1 MRITITGG
9 AGYIGS
15 MLAQELSENHGHDV
29 TVFDNFYYNQDILT
43 DSLFYGERSY
53 VRLFNEDILNWSVAL
68 TDHIANC
75 DVLIPLA
82 ALVGAPLCDKNVD
95 LAQKLNAD
103 WFRDLIDS
111 KILTDQTIIFA
122 NSNSGYGSNPDICTE
137 DTPLNPLS
145 HYARTKCEAESY
157 LGHYPKSIRFRLATV
172 FGQSHRTRTDL
183 LVNNLVQQ
191 AMLNKHIDVFDGH
204 FRRNYIHV
212 RDIVSAFV
220 FAIENR
226 DKMHGEIYNLGN
238 DEINT
243 TKLELV
249 KKVCAA
255 TDATYKECDDK
266 TDPDKRDYVVSSQK
280 IQDLGFRP
288 EKSLGCGIKEM
299 INYYNMFR
307 NN

>member
-29 TVFDNFYYNQDILT
+29 TVFDNFYYNQDVLT
-43 DSLFYGERSY
+43 SRLFNSEGSY
-53 VRLFNEDILNWSVAL
+53 VRLFVSDILDWSVAL
-68 TDHIANC
+68 TDHIHNC

-82 ALVGAPLCDKNVD
+82 ALVGAPLCDKEPE
-95 LAQKLNAD
+95 LAQRLNSD
-103 WFRDLIDS
+103 WFKDL
-111 KILTDQTIIFA
+111 LEVLNGNTTVIFP
-122 NSNSGYGSNPDICTE
+122 NSNSGYGSNPDVCTE
-137 DTPLNPLS
+137 ETLLNPLS
-145 HYARTKCEAESY
+145 HYARVKCEAESY
-157 LGHYPKSIRFRLATV
+157 LGLYEKSIRFRLATV
-172 FGQSHRTRTDL
+172 FGRSYRTRTDL

-226 DKMHGEIYNLGN
+226 EKMHGEIYNLGN

-249 KKVCAA
+249 KKVCGA
-255 TDATYKECDDK
+255 TDALYTECYNK
-266 TDPDKRDYVVSSQK
+266 TDPDKRDYIVSSQK
-280 IQDLGFRP
+280 LYDLGY
-288 EKSLGCGIKEM
+288 ECQHDLDYGIKEM
-299 INYYNMFR
+299 VDYYNMFR
-307 NN
+307 NY